1 MREIRRPRHQG
12 SVTVRRAVSRL
23 VSVGLGLTYSGA
35 SLDRDFSTYP
45 ATPVVLD
52 GFRLLRADVKIQ
64 PSPRWG
70 VQLLI
75 ENALDEDYA
84 TVYGYRSPGLSAMA
98 RAVVEL

>member
-1 MREIRRPRHQG
+1 M
-12 SVTVRRAVSRL
+12 RRAVSRL
-23 VSVGLGLTYSGA
+23 VSLGLGLTHSGT

-70 VQLLI
+70 IQLLV

-84 TVYGYRSPGLSAMA
+84 TVFGYRSPGLSAMA